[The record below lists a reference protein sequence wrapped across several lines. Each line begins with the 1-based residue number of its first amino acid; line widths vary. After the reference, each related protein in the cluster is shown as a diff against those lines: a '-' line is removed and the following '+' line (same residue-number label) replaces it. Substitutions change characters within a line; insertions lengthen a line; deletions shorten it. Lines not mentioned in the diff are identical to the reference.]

1 VYKRSPE
8 FFSSSEFFRGLFVC
22 AGFAV
27 YGLGIS
33 DYRLIQQLLSLVLS
47 SSFNASGGAIL

>member
-1 VYKRSPE
+1 M
-8 FFSSSEFFRGLFVC
+8 C

-27 YGLGIS
+27 YSLGIS
-33 DYRLIQQLLSLVLS
+33 DYRLIQELLSLVLS